1 MGEEVPMEILS
12 PQQIRESFVNCSRS
26 EAEEI
31 PLPPGLHEVDWAR
44 REYLGWRDPRLPQR
58 GYVVIP
64 SGDGP
69 VGILLRASEASMR
82 SNVPSMCGWCQD
94 VQLVRD
100 VYFWSARRAGQAG
113 RNGDTVGTLV
123 CGSFECS
130 VNVRRTPPPQ
140 YVSFESDRVIEERIA
155 GLAER
160 ARRFAATVVGARI

>member
-1 MGEEVPMEILS
+1 MEILS

-26 EAEEI
+26 EAEEL

-64 SGDGP
+64 TADGP
-69 VGILLRASEASMR
+69 VGIVLRASEASMR
-82 SNVPSMCGWCQD
+82 SHVPSMCGWCQD
-94 VQLVRD
+94 VHLTND
-100 VYFWSARRAGQAG
+100 VWFWSARRAGQAG

-123 CGSFECS
+123 CGAFECS
-130 VNVRRTPPPQ
+130 ANVRRTPPPS
-140 YVSFESDRVIEERIA
+140 YVGFDADIVVAERIA

-160 ARRFAATVVGARI
+160 SRRFAATVVGARI